1 MTNSK
6 PQSKAK
12 IAGSPRVLKQGKAS
26 RADVSKLVSLARTGN
41 VKARKQLVETY
52 SYLPLHFAT
61 TNGAAAERL
70 SEAIK
75 VGMEALQL
83 AIDQYQLDD
92 PEHFTVYARR
102 WINRRIQI
110 HLRGI
115 SKPVKVKV
123 EVERKQLSKDKQ
135 QMDFRTEAFRALGK
149 QVKMRLNAQEYAV
162 IVHRYGLTGK
172 ARKTL
177 DEVAELV
184 GVSRQRIH
192 YVECR
197 AIKKLLGDEAK

>member
-1 MTNSK
+1 LTVTNST

-12 IAGSPRVLKQGKAS
+12 KAGNPRVLKQEKAS
-26 RADVSKLVSLARTGN
+26 RAEVKELVSSARAGDG
-41 VKARKQLVETY
+41 KARKQLIDAY

-83 AIDQYQLDD
+83 AIDQYQLDA
-92 PEHFTVYARR
+92 PEHFTVYVRR
-102 WINRRIQI
+102 WINRRIQM

-115 SKPVKVKV
+115 SKPVKVK
-123 EVERKQLSKDKQ
+123 RKRLSKYKQ
-135 QMDFRTEAFRALGK
+135 QMDFRIEALRALGN
-149 QVKMRLNAQEYAV
+149 QVKLRLNAQEYAV
-162 IVHRYGLTGK
+162 IEYRYGLNGK

-184 GVSRQRIH
+184 GVSRQRVH
-192 YVECR
+192 HVESH
-197 AIKKLLGDEAK
+197 AIKKLLGDEPM